1 MSELKP
7 VTFAKVWRGYN
18 VDETAGFPAD
28 VADMLVSNG
37 TAVEYDPAAVPGAK
51 PKKSRAAAPKRAA
64 KPGTVAAA
72 AGTGGAPASG
82 GADGNTNID
91 EAKP

>member
-18 VDETAGFPAD
+18 VAETAGFPAD

-51 PKKSRAAAPKRAA
+51 PKKVRAAAPKSAA
-64 KPGTVAAA
+64 KPGPAAVTDA
-72 AGTGGAPASG
+72 GGAPASG
-82 GADGNTNID
+82 GADGNTDID

>member
-37 TAVEYDPAAVPGAK
+37 IAVEYDPAATGAK
-51 PKKSRAAAPKRAA
+51 PKRVRAAAPKPSAE
-64 KPGTVAAA
+64 PGP
-72 AGTGGAPASG
+72 AGATDTGGVAASG
-82 GADGNTNID
+82 GDGTD
-91 EAKP
+91 TGPDKAKP